1 MSGNDWLAYIY
12 FLSKK
17 CSDPAESHEDRS
29 QAAVDFLA
37 AIDGL
42 ADDPAADPDDRW
54 IACELQAIAAAHAR
68 LHTGEV
74 ITVLSG
80 IVGSDAAD
88 PEDQVEAKRYLK
100 HIAERLREQGN
111 DISTWVDPDAERPQ

>member
-17 CSDPAESHEDRS
+17 CSDPAESEEERS

-42 ADDPAADPDDRW
+42 ADDPAADSEDRW
-54 IACELQAIAAAHAR
+54 IARELKAVAAAHAR
-68 LHTGEV
+68 LNTGEV
-74 ITVLSG
+74 ITVLSE
-80 IVGSDAAD
+80 IVGSDS
-88 PEDQVEAKRYLK
+88 
-100 HIAERLREQGN
+100 G
-111 DISTWVDPDAERPQ
+111 